1 MLDYKVVFSDRKSAE
16 IQIKLS
22 GEVIV
27 RMPRRA
33 TKRDAERFVAEN
45 LDKILKSLEKM
56 EEKRRQ
62 LPPPPNEDEIRDCI
76 ERAKAYLPA
85 RTEYFA
91 ELMGVRPT
99 GIRISS
105 AKKRFGSCSPKN
117 SISYSWQVMLYPD
130 ELVDYVI
137 VHELAH
143 IKHKNH
149 GKDFYAFIAS
159 VMPDHKERRR
169 LLSLPPK
176 K

>member
-1 MLDYKVVFSDRKSAE
+1 MLPANNPDRKRICGINIARLIAESA
-16 IQIKLS
+16 
-22 GEVIV
+22 
-27 RMPRRA
+27 
-33 TKRDAERFVAEN
+33 D
-45 LDKILKSLEKM
+45 
-56 EEKRRQ
+56 
-62 LPPPPNEDEIRDCI
+62 IRSQ
-76 ERAKAYLPA
+76 EH
-85 RTEYFA
+85 FA